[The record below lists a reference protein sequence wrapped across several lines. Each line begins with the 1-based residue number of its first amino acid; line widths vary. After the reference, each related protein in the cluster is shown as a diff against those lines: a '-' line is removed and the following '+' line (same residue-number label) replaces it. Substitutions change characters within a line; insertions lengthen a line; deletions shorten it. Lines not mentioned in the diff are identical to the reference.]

1 MPGSTDA
8 PSDQSHPESP
18 AAPLRIFAATSYGP
32 HTALTGGRL
41 RRDNLLKAL
50 AARGHSVDRLDVP
63 GAPGIASAANAGRLS
78 LTAAFRERAR
88 SADVVLLGD
97 VFVLPMMPVLARTGR
112 PVLVELVDSPYRL
125 VGAAPRRTPAE
136 RASAL
141 FQAAQLVPVMQVL
154 LPMADAVTYISA
166 EDGDVDRQHVRRLP
180 PDSVV
185 PNGIESSLLDLPLTT
200 PPDGGYLAWLA
211 DWRYPPNRESYEWF
225 VEEVAVHLPDDVLAR
240 VRTFGAGD
248 PRTIRPTGEARWDR
262 VRGLVE
268 HAGFVDSLAQVYE
281 EAHATVAP
289 VVRGAG
295 VNNKVLEPLASGRT
309 VLTTAIGSRGLPP
322 EIRAHLR
329 IASTGDRFAAAV
341 QDLLRSTWSSAE
353 AERARAAVQAL
364 SWEAAAVEM
373 EGVLRRVVAVHAAR
387 PAR

>member
-1 MPGSTDA
+1 MSGSTDA
-8 PSDQSHPESP
+8 PSPQPHAESP

-41 RRDNLLKAL
+41 RRDNLLQAL

-88 SADVVLLGD
+88 AADVVLLGD

-125 VGAAPRRTPAE
+125 VGAAPKRTPAE

-154 LPMADAVTYISA
+154 LPMADAVTYISD
-166 EDGDVDRQHVRRLP
+166 EDGEVDRAHVKRLP

-200 PPDGGYLAWLA
+200 PPDEGYLAWLA

-248 PRTIRPTGEARWDR
+248 PSTIRGTGDACWDR
-262 VRGLVE
+262 VRTLVQ

-281 EAHATVAP
+281 EARATVAP

-295 VNNKVLEPLASGRT
+295 VNNKVLEPLAAGRG

-329 IASTGDRFAAAV
+329 IASTGAEFAAQV
-341 QDLLRSTWSSAE
+341 EDLLRSPGSAAE
-353 AERARAAVQAL
+353 AQQARAAVQAL
-364 SWEAAAVEM
+364 SWDAAAVMM
-373 EGVLRRVVAVHAAR
+373 EEALRRVVAASGSRSAG
-387 PAR
+387 